1 MSEHA
6 KINDNGILKWATKE
20 SYTNT
25 ISKRQITVKNLRI
38 EYKSSY
44 NIKDT
49 AVNSRCADR
58 IALHA

>member
-25 ISKRQITVKNLRI
+25 ISKRQITAKNLRI

-44 NIKDT
+44 NI
-49 AVNSRCADR
+49 
-58 IALHA
+58 L